1 MFLLFKLHV
10 ICTFHPTSVARATSD
25 SRPAVLSA
33 HLMAAFSCV
42 CVCTC
47 VHACACV
54 HVFPLE
60 LSF

>member
-42 CVCTC
+42 CVHMCARVC
-47 VHACACV
+47 VCACV
-54 HVFPLE
+54 SP
-60 LSF
+60 